1 MAQGACRGH
10 PCLHPCGAR
19 KYAFADAAP
28 PARLERDGVTKLAA
42 QVRAVPADQHR
53 HSQPTSALKAR
64 ISTINRRI
72 VQSTSR
78 RGRRAVSGWQAVG
91 SLPRPWT
98 PSLERGRPGRWSG
111 ATGTYTPPLFPGWA
125 WPPPLPPPLINFCA
139 SRY

>member
-10 PCLHPCGAR
+10 PCLHPRGAR

-42 QVRAVPADQHR
+42 QVRAVPADQR
-53 HSQPTSALKAR
+53 RQSQPTSALKAR

-78 RGRRAVSGWQAVG
+78 MSRRGCRAVSGVAGRQHPEA
-91 SLPRPWT
+91 LDT
-98 PSLERGRPGRWSG
+98 PLHRERPGRWSG
-111 ATGTYTPPLFPGWA
+111 AAHSSTQ
-125 WPPPLPPPLINFCA
+125 
-139 SRY
+139 S